1 MKILGNA
8 RQMQMIR
15 TEMHVFGGS
24 ELAQVLQQFIVF
36 SVKRK
41 KKKKGQQ
48 VSVRGGNEVLNFEK
62 KMIMQEPHM

>member
-8 RQMQMIR
+8 RQRQMIW
-15 TEMHVFGGS
+15 TKMHVLGGS

-41 KKKKGQQ
+41 KKKGQQ

-62 KMIMQEPHM
+62 K

>member
-8 RQMQMIR
+8 RQRQMIW
-15 TEMHVFGGS
+15 TEMHVLGGS

-62 KMIMQEPHM
+62 K

>member
-1 MKILGNA
+1 MRILGNA

-15 TEMHVFGGS
+15 TEIHVLGGS

-36 SVKRK
+36 SVGKK

-48 VSVRGGNEVLNFEK
+48 VSVRGGNEVLNFE
-62 KMIMQEPHM
+62 

>member
-8 RQMQMIR
+8 RQRQMIW
-15 TEMHVFGGS
+15 TEMHVLGGS

-41 KKKKGQQ
+41 KKKGQQ

-62 KMIMQEPHM
+62 K

>member
-8 RQMQMIR
+8 RQRQMIW
-15 TEMHVFGGS
+15 TEMHVLGGS

-41 KKKKGQQ
+41 KKKRPAGEC
-48 VSVRGGNEVLNFEK
+48 VRRK
-62 KMIMQEPHM
+62 

>member
-8 RQMQMIR
+8 RQRQMIW
-15 TEMHVFGGS
+15 TEMHVLGGS
-24 ELAQVLQQFIVF
+24 ELAQVLQQFIFF
-36 SVKRK
+36 SVKI

-62 KMIMQEPHM
+62 K